1 LEFLLFASVSATVH
15 IFAFLSNM
23 AESTD
28 GKNLETQLK
37 KVALASACTL
47 TGPTGF
53 ETPERGHGSF
63 DETSCT
69 FGSLTRHVVLTLFL
83 C

>member
-1 LEFLLFASVSATVH
+1 
-15 IFAFLSNM
+15 M

-28 GKNLETQLK
+28 GRDLETQLK

-47 TGPTGF
+47 TGPTPF

-63 DETSCT
+63 DVTSCS
-69 FGSLTRHVVLTLFL
+69 FGSLTRHIVLTLL
-83 C
+83 VC

>member
-1 LEFLLFASVSATVH
+1 
-15 IFAFLSNM
+15 M

-28 GKNLETQLK
+28 GRDLETQLK
-37 KVALASACTL
+37 KVALACACSV

-53 ETPERGHGSF
+53 QNPDPGHGSF
-63 DETSCT
+63 DETSCS
-69 FGSLTRHVVLTLFL
+69 FGSLTRHIVLTLLL